1 MKLSHIRAATVVL
14 PAMFLCVAAYV
25 MVFHLPEFFRS
36 GPGFLTIAACFTL
49 AATAFSMLAFR
60 MMGKLA
66 GEASEQNRHLVA
78 MADIAKATMES
89 DDINELLSLALD
101 RVLEVT
107 GSEAG
112 AICLLDAEAEE
123 LVASCYR
130 GLSDELAENIKRQ
143 KLGVEPI
150 GTEAVLTGK
159 PVMVEEIFAG
169 PATREMFQREG
180 FRAALSVPL
189 KAERE
194 VSGVLGIATKRSQ
207 RYSPAQI
214 ELLVNIATQLGLAVR
229 NSLLHATTVERN
241 QELIGLLAVGRAAT
255 SSLQLDELAAQSL
268 DAVVSVTAADGAE
281 LWLVNGAGRLS
292 LVCRRGLESCFG
304 GTMSLPAPG
313 DPPSGVRGHLPWR
326 GPGEVSVEHKSIDS
340 PSHRAFPVRHTDN
353 TLGMLVVISREP
365 RTLSGARF
373 ERLLEGVCE
382 QLALAMDNASL
393 HRRVLDVAVLE
404 ERERIARELH
414 DGFAQVL
421 GYISTQTMAVRHL
434 LNSGRNDAADEQ
446 LKSMEAASRAV
457 YGDVRE
463 AILGLS
469 TPLPLPGSLLSS
481 LRAYV
486 QHFRRMA
493 ELPVEIHADSDAI
506 TEGMPAASEIQ
517 LLRIVQEALS
527 NCRKHSN
534 AERVDIRFSR
544 RGGELVVEI
553 EDNGSG
559 FHMGRTNRGGWP
571 QFGIQ
576 CMKERALAI
585 GGTLEIESAPQR
597 GTRVVVRLPHSD
609 ANQEDALAGA
619 AGR

>member
-1 MKLSHIRAATVVL
+1 
-14 PAMFLCVAAYV
+14 
-25 MVFHLPEFFRS
+25 
-36 GPGFLTIAACFTL
+36 
-49 AATAFSMLAFR
+49 
-60 MMGKLA
+60 
-66 GEASEQNRHLVA
+66 
-78 MADIAKATMES
+78 
-89 DDINELLSLALD
+89 
-101 RVLEVT
+101 
-107 GSEAG
+107 
-112 AICLLDAEAEE
+112 
-123 LVASCYR
+123 
-130 GLSDELAENIKRQ
+130 LAENIKRQ

-150 GTEAVLTGK
+150 GTEAVRTGK

-194 VSGVLGIATKRSQ
+194 VSGVLGIATRRSR

-255 SSLQLDELAAQSL
+255 SSLQLNELAAQSL

-292 LVCRRGLESCFG
+292 LACRRGPESCFG
-304 GTMSLPAPG
+304 ETMSLPAPG
-313 DPPSGVRGHLPWR
+313 DPPRGNRGHF
-326 GPGEVSVEHKSIDS
+326 PGSEPGSIPIEHNSIDS

-353 TLGMLVVISREP
+353 TLGMLVVTSREP

-421 GYISTQTMAVRHL
+421 GYISTQTMAVRQL
-434 LNSGRNDAADEQ
+434 LKSGRNHAADEQ

-506 TEGMPAASEIQ
+506 TEGLPAASEIQ

-609 ANQEDALAGA
+609 ATQEDALAGA

>member
-1 MKLSHIRAATVVL
+1 MKLSHIRAATVIL

-36 GPGFLTIAACFTL
+36 APGFLTIAACFTV
-49 AATAFSMLAFR
+49 AATAFSMVAFR
-60 MMGKLA
+60 MMGRLA

-89 DDINELLSLALD
+89 DDINDLLSLALD
-101 RVLEVT
+101 RVLAVT
-107 GSEAG
+107 GSDAG
-112 AICLLDAEAEE
+112 AVCLLDAEAEE

-150 GTEAVLTGK
+150 GTEAVRTGK

-169 PATREMFQREG
+169 PATREMFKREG

-194 VSGVLGIATKRSQ
+194 VSGVLGIATRGSP
-207 RYSPAQI
+207 RYSAAQV

-229 NSLLHATTVERN
+229 NSLLHATTIERN
-241 QELIGLLAVGRAAT
+241 QELSGLLAVGRAAS
-255 SSLQLDELAAQSL
+255 SSLQIDELAGQAL

-292 LVCRRGLESCFG
+292 LACQQGLESHFRESIG
-304 GTMSLPAPG
+304 VLPPG
-313 DPPSGVRGHLPWR
+313 DQVTTPHEGRAASAGQDVPIRQVADGG
-326 GPGEVSVEHKSIDS
+326 GCY
-340 PSHRAFPVRHTDN
+340 RAFPVRRGGE
-353 TLGMLVVISREP
+353 TLGMLVVTAREP
-365 RTLSGARF
+365 RTLSGSRF
-373 ERLLEGVCE
+373 ARLLEGVCE

-434 LNSGRNDAADEQ
+434 LNSGRRDAADEQ
-446 LKSMEAASRAV
+446 LRSMEAASRTV

-493 ELPVEIHADSDAI
+493 EIPAEIHADSETI
-506 TEGMPAASEIQ
+506 TAGLPASAEIQ

-534 AERVDIRFSR
+534 ATRVDICFKSD
-544 RGGELVVEI
+544 GDELVVEI
-553 EDNGSG
+553 EDDGSG
-559 FHMGRTNRGGWP
+559 FDVGRTNRGGWP

-576 CMKERALAI
+576 SMRERALAI
-585 GGTLEIESAPQR
+585 GGTLDIASAPQR
-597 GTRVVVRLPHSD
+597 GTRVAVRLPH
-609 ANQEDALAGA
+609 AGA
-619 AGR
+619 AQEAAVARAAG